1 MVSAM
6 LSTRGSRRP
15 DGRRAELVPRW
26 VRSAA
31 SVFVALFMVVGAC
44 TLTPSA
50 PTPTPTP
57 ATAGG
62 TLRVAIAAQAAALDP
77 WADDASLVATR
88 QIFETLVEVDP
99 ATSRITPGLASS
111 WQMANDGGS
120 WTFTLRDG
128 VRFQDGS
135 ALDAAAV
142 VASIERGRTM
152 GASAYRTLFGDPSA
166 IVGIQAV
173 GARTVRFDLR
183 TPFGPFLAHLAAPQ
197 TAIAR
202 ASSGTGPFV
211 ASPGALAADGTLTLR
226 RNDSYWG
233 RDASGKQLPYLD
245 GLVFRPMRDA
255 ASRLAELRAGRAE
268 VALELPIAQASSA
281 RSDPSLVVSP
291 RKDAAL
297 ASLGIDASVAPFDR
311 PEARRAVAM
320 AVNRNALSA
329 VYAGTSRP
337 ATQVV
342 PPGSLGYDDSVIE
355 FAPLDVDAARKA
367 LADAHIATPISAEIA
382 YPNAPTAAY
391 PDPQRIAQ
399 SIAADLGKIGIV
411 ARLRSVDPT
420 AMRGAGA
427 TFSLDTTVLGLDP
440 DDVFWPLYG
449 LDDPSGM
456 SLIVGLV
463 RTARAEADP
472 TKRAE
477 LYKQVSKIARADAL
491 RVPLIFADTPNATT
505 ARLVGYSGIEY
516 FGTVWLRP

>member
-1 MVSAM
+1 MRS
-6 LSTRGSRRP
+6 
-15 DGRRAELVPRW
+15 
-26 VRSAA
+26 SAA
-31 SVFVALFMVVGAC
+31 IIIALCMVFGAC
-44 TLTPSA
+44 TLTPSV

-62 TLRVAIAAQAAALDP
+62 TLRVAIAEPVGTLDP

-88 QIFETLVEVDP
+88 QIFETLVQVDP
-99 ATSRITPGLASS
+99 ATSRITPLLASS
-111 WQMANDGGS
+111 WQMTNDGAS

-128 VRFQDGS
+128 VRFHDGS
-135 ALDAAAV
+135 TLDASAV
-142 VASIERGRTM
+142 FASFERGRATN
-152 GASAYRTLFGDPSA
+152 ASAYRALFGDPSV

-173 GARTVRFDLR
+173 GPLVVRFDLR
-183 TPFGPFLAHLAAPQ
+183 TPFGPFLAHLGSPQ
-197 TAIAR
+197 AAIAR
-202 ASSGTGPFV
+202 GSAGTGPF
-211 ASPGALAADGTLTLR
+211 AAPSGALSADGTLTLR
-226 RNDSYWG
+226 RNDAYWG

-245 GLVFRPMRDA
+245 ALALRPVRDA
-255 ASRLAELRAGRAE
+255 ASRLVELRAGRAE
-268 VALELPIAQASSA
+268 MALDLPIAQAIGA

-297 ASLGIDASVAPFDR
+297 ASLGIDATAAPFDR

-342 PPGSLGYDDSVIE
+342 PPSSLGYDDSVVE
-355 FAPLDVDAARKA
+355 FAPLDADAARKA
-367 LADAHIATPISAEIA
+367 LADAHIQTPISADIA
-382 YPNAPTAAY
+382 YPNASTAAY

-411 ARLRSVDPT
+411 ARLRSVEP
-420 AMRGAGA
+420 ASIRGSGA
-427 TFSLDTTVLGLDP
+427 TLTLDTTMVGLDP

-449 LDDPSGM
+449 LDDTSGT
-456 SLIVGLV
+456 SLIVGLL

-491 RVPLIFADTPNATT
+491 RVPLLFADKPNATT
-505 ARLVGYSGIEY
+505 ARLVGYAGIEY